1 MMGLIKFT
9 RSDKRTEPVKVLL
22 SHDVTL
28 TSCGAIYA
36 HFGSTHFFPSSFK
49 IETKDRVIYIDP
61 IAVDDSAGADY
72 ILITHAHQD
81 HFSLA
86 DIEKL
91 VKKDTVVICPKKV
104 ANKLKGYTVKMV
116 RPGEIVRLDRVE
128 LETVPAYSLG
138 FPSHPKSSG
147 NVGYIIGIDGQRI
160 YHAGDTDLVNEIK
173 TVKCIDAALVP
184 IDGGNLTM
192 KTGEA
197 VELVNSIKPKIAIPM
212 HYTLQ
217 ENSTEQFKQM
227 VNEETDVIILT
238 NAGS

>member
-61 IAVDDSAGADY
+61 IAVDDSADADY

-81 HFSLA
+81 HFSYA
-86 DIEKL
+86 DIERL
-91 VKKDTVVICPKKV
+91 VKKDTVIVCPKKV
-104 ANKLKGYTVKMV
+104 ANKLKGYTVKKV
-116 RPGEIVRLDRVE
+116 RPGEIVRLDGVE
-128 LETVPAYSLG
+128 LETVVAYSLG

-147 NVGYIIGIDGQRI
+147 NVGYIIGINGQRI
-160 YHAGDTDLVNEIK
+160 YHAGDTDLVDEIK
-173 TVKCIDAALVP
+173 TIQSIDAALVP
-184 IDGGNLTM
+184 IDGGSLTM
-192 KTGEA
+192 KTEEA
-197 VELVNSIKPKIAIPM
+197 VKLINIIKPRIAIPM
-212 HYTLQ
+212 HYALGGNCTQQFQ
-217 ENSTEQFKQM
+217 EKVRDETE
-227 VNEETDVIILT
+227 VIILT